1 MCISNVLYIVQKF
14 TFCGKS
20 IYIIEAHEDTR
31 RVNDKKNL
39 IQSIK
44 CRIACIWH
52 SMFILYQEQKLFFLK
67 KNEKNRML
75 YNIIAM

>member
-31 RVNDKKNL
+31 RVNDKKK
-39 IQSIK
+39 S
-44 CRIACIWH
+44 H
-52 SMFILYQEQKLFFLK
+52 SVNKMSY
-67 KNEKNRML
+67 RMYL
-75 YNIIAM
+75 AFHVYFVSGTKIVFS